1 LSSGGASGDGGANAC
16 AGGGG
21 TDSDAVSAPFFPRTL
36 APASNFCLDTGDSL
50 RTFGDHGKL
59 TLGDFCTTGVDGE
72 CEVYK
77 SFGLKRVVTTRYIG
91 AAGGAGATVEVALSQ
106 FDSATGAYGMFT
118 KRVIADSDPT
128 DPSAPKPLPGLT
140 SGAAD
145 ARGAIGTGKAYVWR
159 NDQLLE
165 LTYNDEN
172 VTPEQLAKD
181 ATPVLLALA
190 TQVASRLPA
199 GTLPASAAALPSAHL
214 VPNGIQFYKKD
225 LMGIPGAGA
234 GAVGYYVD
242 GAKRWRA
249 LSMVDPDP
257 DKIKASFKALH
268 AKPGALPVTGVTGAD
283 EAFHVVYELSKET
296 PKTEW
301 LIARKTGPG
310 GAQVQGVGDEEFA
323 LKADA
328 TPDALAKARLSKD
341 DALSFLNA
349 WPVAPAGSSPL
360 VTGDAGA
367 GKPALVGATSA
378 TGGASAD
385 SGAPRR

>member
-1 LSSGGASGDGGANAC
+1 MR
-16 AGGGG
+16 
-21 TDSDAVSAPFFPRTL
+21 P
-36 APASNFCLDTGDSL
+36 
-50 RTFGDHGKL
+50 
-59 TLGDFCTTGVDGE
+59 
-72 CEVYK
+72 
-77 SFGLKRVVTTRYIG
+77 TR
-91 AAGGAGATVEVALSQ
+91 AA
-106 FDSATGAYGMFT
+106 
-118 KRVIADSDPT
+118 
-128 DPSAPKPLPGLT
+128 PSA
-140 SGAAD
+140 
-145 ARGAIGTGKAYVWR
+145 TGKAYVWR

-172 VTPEQLAKD
+172 VSPEQLAKD

-190 TQVASRLPA
+190 TQVAGRLPA
-199 GTLPASAAALPSAHL
+199 GTLPACAAALPAAHL

-249 LSMVDPDP
+249 LSMVDPDQ

-301 LIARKTGPG
+301 LIARK

-328 TPDALAKARLSKD
+328 TPDALAKARISKE

-349 WPVAPAGSSPL
+349 WPVTPAGSSPL

-367 GKPALVGATSA
+367 GKPALVGAT
-378 TGGASAD
+378 GGASAD